1 MVRKIGKYF
10 FYLGYLLLVVLF
22 LLELIFRIY
31 NPFHFSVKG
40 NVIILESNTQKK
52 IINDSIPGIEREIDI
67 SRNAIGFRGPQPP
80 ANLADYLSII
90 TIGGSTTEC
99 KYISDFKTWPDL
111 LAKLLS
117 QTNNRVWLNNAG
129 LSGHTTFGH
138 QVLLNDHVLKLKPK
152 IVVFMFGANDLALQ
166 DTSIW
171 DKNYFI
177 NRTNSWK
184 DFLLKKTETG
194 NIIINLWRARK
205 AKVNNLT
212 DRYYDLQKAKK
223 DTISFSSEY
232 FTKELQKQEY
242 FLPFFER
249 RVNNLIDS
257 CEKHQILPVLIT
269 QPVMLGKGLDSVSG
283 ADLTLLP
290 VTAKINGIL
299 YYQMLELYNNVTR
312 RVAAQRGL
320 LLIDLSK
327 KLQKGGKYFYDV
339 LHYNLEGNKQVASL
353 IFAPLDSM
361 LATRFP
367 TFRK

>member
-1 MVRKIGKYF
+1 MVRKLSKYF
-10 FYLGYLLLVVLF
+10 FYFGYLLAVVLI
-22 LLELIFRIY
+22 LLEVIFRVY

-40 NVIILESNTQKK
+40 NVIILESNTHRK

-67 SRNAIGFRGPQPP
+67 TRNTIGFRGPEPP

-90 TIGGSTTEC
+90 AIGGSTTEC
-99 KYISDFKTWPDL
+99 KYISDSKTWPDL
-111 LAKLLS
+111 LAQQLS
-117 QTNNRVWLNNAG
+117 QTNNRIWLNNAG

-138 QVLLNDHVLKLKPK
+138 QVLLNDHILKLKPK

-177 NRTNSWK
+177 NKTNSWK

-212 DRYYDLQKAKK
+212 DRYYNLNKAKK
-223 DTISFSSEY
+223 DTISYSSEY
-232 FTKELQKQEY
+232 INKELQKHEF

-249 RVNNLIDS
+249 RINNLIDS
-257 CEKHQILPVLIT
+257 CEKHQIIPVLIT
-269 QPVMLGKGLDSVSG
+269 QPAMLGTGFDSESG
-283 ADLTLLP
+283 ADLSILP
-290 VTAKINGIL
+290 VTERINGKL
-299 YYQMLELYNNVTR
+299 YYQLLELYNEVTR
-312 RVAAQRGL
+312 KVAERRGI

-327 KLQKGGKYFYDV
+327 KLQKGGKYFYDI
-339 LHYNLEGNKQVASL
+339 LHYNLEGNKQVAST
-353 IFAPLDSM
+353 IFAPLDSL
-361 LATRFP
+361 LAKRFP
-367 TFRK
+367 GFRK